1 MRAMVHSPAVRI
13 VLSGT
18 HCTGKSTLAEDFAA
32 AHSEYVH
39 EPEPYEWLV
48 EWYGEAPDFERQLA
62 VCVERLRGYARGANV
77 IVERSPLDFLAY
89 MGAARPGTQARDACV
104 AAGEDAS
111 APLFELAARGMEQ
124 VDLLVLL
131 PIEEIEA
138 PEDEDP
144 ELRAAMHEQLIELV
158 SAWDGPTLELRGDR
172 RRRLEALERATR

>member
-1 MRAMVHSPAVRI
+1 MVHSRAVRI

-32 AHSEYVH
+32 AHPEYVH

-48 EWYGEAPDFERQLA
+48 EWYGEAPDFERQLELS
-62 VCVERLRGYARGANV
+62 VERLQGYARGANV

-89 MGAARPGTQARDACV
+89 MRVTDG
-104 AAGEDAS
+104 
-111 APLFELAARGMEQ
+111 PLFELAARGMEH

-138 PEDEDP
+138 PEDEEP
-144 ELRAAMHEQLIELV
+144 ELREAMHEQLVELV
-158 SAWDGPTLELRGDR
+158 GAWEGPTLELHGDR
-172 RRRLEALERATR
+172 RRRLEALERAAR